1 MLMNSLIGGNAFETF
16 SEVASTLANPSL
28 MRWKAQ
34 GGRVLGFFCSM
45 VPEELFM
52 AAGLLPFRMRATGS
66 TGTDLADNYFT
77 NLNCSF
83 PRHCLNLALEG
94 ELEFVD
100 GLVFANSCDHIRRL
114 HDNWKH
120 AVPIGFLH
128 FLSLPRQTGPD
139 QIAWYAQEFRNL
151 RERLQEHFEVEI
163 KDEKLRE
170 SIKLANETRRLQRS
184 LYELR
189 KQDRPPITGE
199 ETLIAM
205 IAGTAMPKD
214 EYNQLLRELLDQL
227 GDAEGSGKHRA
238 RLMVIGGIL
247 DDPEWIRT
255 IEEIGGLVVTDG
267 TCFGTRIMWEDVD
280 EDASDPCEALS
291 RHYLADR
298 PSCPRL
304 FGTQKKRREFTTK
317 MCRDFNCD
325 GIIAERLMFC
335 DQWDVETYL
344 LDLDLKEEGIPFLK
358 VDREYVTKATGQLQ
372 TRVQAFI
379 ESMGK

>member
-1 MLMNSLIGGNAFETF
+1 MDSRIEGRAFEIF
-16 SEVASTLANPSL
+16 SEVASTLANPTL

-34 GGRVLGFFCSM
+34 GGKVIGFFCSM

-52 AAGLLPFRMRATGS
+52 AAGLLPFRMRAIGS
-66 TGTDLADNYFT
+66 TGTDLADSYFT

-94 ELEFVD
+94 EFEFVD
-100 GLVFANSCDHIRRL
+100 GLVYANSCDHIRRL

-120 AVPIGFLH
+120 AVPIDFLH

-151 RERLQEHFEVEI
+151 RERLEEHFEVEI
-163 KDEKLRE
+163 KDDKVRE
-170 SIKLANETRRLQRS
+170 AIKLANETRRLQRS

-189 KQDRPPITGE
+189 KRDRPPITGE
-199 ETLIAM
+199 ETLVVM
-205 IAGTAMPKD
+205 VAGTAMPKD
-214 EYNQLLRELLDQL
+214 AYNELLRELLHQL
-227 GDAEGSGKHRA
+227 GEAEGAGNYRA

-247 DDPEWIRT
+247 DDPAWIRV

-280 EDASDPCEALS
+280 EDTSDPLEALA

-304 FGTQKKRREFTTK
+304 FGTQKKRTGFTTK

-325 GIIAERLMFC
+325 GIVAEKMLFC

-344 LDLDLKEEGIPFLK
+344 LGLDLEAEGIPFLK
-358 VDREYVTKATGQLQ
+358 VDREYITKATGQLQ